1 MEGVTDRHTLLRL
14 PADVVAA
21 PAPDT
26 LTVDGAIEHLGLGA
40 FQYRLLL
47 ICGLTF
53 AADAM
58 AVLVMGFALS
68 GVRESFGLEAGTLPV
83 TLLTLATFAGML
95 IGAPLWGRVADRF
108 GRRPVFLTTVTL
120 GIVFGLLS
128 ALAPSVGVL
137 IAARV
142 LTGFAIGGT
151 MPVDYAMM
159 AEFMP
164 AALRGRFLV
173 LVEGFWAIGTLG
185 MAALASVLLAGGT
198 LELPGDG
205 WRWLVALT
213 ALPGVAGLFVRLGVP
228 DSPRWLV
235 ARGRMD
241 DALSALR
248 QVARRNHR
256 ELPDR
261 PLAPPLPLLRQKSRF
276 VALFGPDLRDRTFLL
291 AAAWFGMSLGY
302 YGIFSWLPTYLRAN
316 GFELTETYLTTLLL
330 AFAQIPGYL
339 LASLLVEWVGRRATL
354 VSFMLVSA
362 VGAYLF
368 LLVDSA
374 VGVLLT
380 SALLSFSL
388 LGTWG
393 ALYAYTPELFPTLLR
408 ASGMGVA
415 SAFARLGSLISPFA
429 GALLLGGNL
438 AQSLTVFAALFA
450 LSAACIWTV
459 GIETRGQPLRDRE
472 TA

>member
-1 MEGVTDRHTLLRL
+1 MNDRPTRLRL
-14 PADVVAA
+14 PDDAVAA
-21 PAPDT
+21 PPPDT
-26 LTVDGAIEHLGLGA
+26 RTVDQVIEHLGLGP

-58 AVLVMGFALS
+58 AVLVMGFALN
-68 GVRESFGLEAGTLPV
+68 GVQAHFGLPDDSPTV
-83 TLLTLATFAGML
+83 TLLTVATFAGML

-120 GIVFGLLS
+120 GVLFGLLG
-128 ALAPSVGVL
+128 AFAPNVWVL
-137 IAARV
+137 LAARV

-151 MPVDYAMM
+151 MPVDYALM

-164 AALRGRFLV
+164 AAQRGRFLV
-173 LVEGFWAIGTLG
+173 IVEGFWVIGTL
-185 MAALASVLLAGGT
+185 LLTLLAAAT
-198 LELPGDG
+198 AAWLPAGDG
-205 WRWLVALT
+205 WRWLLALT
-213 ALPGVAGLFVRLGVP
+213 ALPGLAGLFVRLGVP
-228 DSPRWLV
+228 DSPRWLS

-241 DALSALR
+241 EARAALAQL
-248 QVARRNHR
+248 ARRNGR
-256 ELPDR
+256 ALPPE
-261 PLAPPLPLLRQKSRF
+261 PLAPPLPIPRRASRF
-276 VALFGPDLRDRTFLL
+276 AGLLGPALRDRLL
-291 AAAWFGMSLGY
+291 LMGAAWFGMSLGY

-316 GFELTETYLTTLLL
+316 GFELSETYATTLLL
-330 AFAQIPGYL
+330 AAAQVPGYL
-339 LASLLVEWVGRRATL
+339 LSSLLVEWVGRRATL

-362 VGAYLF
+362 LGAYLF
-368 LLVDSA
+368 LLA
-374 VGVLLT
+374 GTPTGVLLT

-408 ASGMGVA
+408 ASGMGMV

-429 GALLLGGNL
+429 GALLLGGQL
-438 AQSLTVFAALFA
+438 VQALTVFAALFV
-450 LSAACIWTV
+450 LSAACVWAV